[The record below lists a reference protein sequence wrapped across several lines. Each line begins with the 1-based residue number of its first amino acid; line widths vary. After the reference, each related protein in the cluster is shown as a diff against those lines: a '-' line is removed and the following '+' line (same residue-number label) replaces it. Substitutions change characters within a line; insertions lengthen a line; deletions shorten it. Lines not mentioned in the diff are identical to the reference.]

1 MLFNKL
7 FIYGKG
13 FIQKSF
19 TLYGIGRDI
28 LDYGRLVVKN
38 RLLHTNQ
45 KGRLEKNK
53 SSNEALLAREK
64 DRARIEKNFLIP
76 EKDFHRKTQQEP
88 DYIVKNNMFA
98 KLDTIT
104 KNFNSNKSQRNF
116 ENHQGN

>member
-7 FIYGKG
+7 FVLGKG

-19 TLYGIGRDI
+19 TLYGVGRDI

-38 RLLHTNQ
+38 RLLHNNK
-45 KGRLEKNK
+45 KGRLDKK
-53 SSNEALLAREK
+53 KGSSEALLAREK
-64 DRARIEKNFLIP
+64 DRARIEKNFVIP
-76 EKDFHRKTQQEP
+76 ENDFQQKAQQEP
-88 DYIVKNNMFA
+88 EYIVKNNMFA